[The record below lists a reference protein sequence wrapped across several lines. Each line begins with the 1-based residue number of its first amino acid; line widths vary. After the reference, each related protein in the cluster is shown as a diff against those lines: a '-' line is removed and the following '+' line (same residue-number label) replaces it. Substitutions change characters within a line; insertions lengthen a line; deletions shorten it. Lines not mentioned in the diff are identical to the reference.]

1 MIDEVRGAEPTL
13 TAICRL
19 MGDDYCASVVSR
31 VLKWRKQATG
41 NAMKSFNAALRKTIK
56 IDGFRNPHRADN
68 HVLQRV
74 IADRMTFSPEL
85 LGSVLRIWMESQ
97 DGLCFTVSKHLT
109 ESEVSTQGLDYE
121 EHRFTGRCSTESWM
135 REKEQIIASHGHLCK
150 DDVALM
156 LCCVTGKL
164 PVAEWNEIE
173 APDETHE
180 EGRFQQWLESLRE
193 LPADAPEWEGAD
205 DFVAALR
212 ELIQAKEDDRKQ
224 IVLMKELLKE
234 LKQEF
239 GRELAFFECDTDS
252 WLLQPQFSQR
262 PATESGSPDGMVELL
277 HLTERLGALLT
288 DYRPVHDIAPVFQEE
303 VQLWP
308 KRTELQRQTHECLNQ
323 IQQLVARTQAADE
336 DLPQPSDIG
345 ILSAPEFVTELPNKD
360 DGTLPGNG
368 QAQNGQ
374 PSPAE
379 VQIEHVELERAP
391 ASVKVTLDGLAGE
404 DDEREAER
412 RQTRIRRAEDVGE
425 TASDDQKVVSVGE
438 VISLEAE
445 SKSLGK
451 EIETLRN
458 NLQTS
463 HEIVRL
469 WRVAYETARKEL
481 AQTGEAGND
490 DGFLPIRDVRT
501 AVAVAREKFADE
513 LQIEPNSKSEIEENP
528 YEKPR
533 EVWSALEWLA
543 TTYYR
548 SKVGEINVPRFNPS
562 ILKACGW
569 RYEGNQS
576 QKTMDK
582 YRSWYTTSLDGK
594 VYWLRNHIGKG
605 SNKDARYTI
614 RIAFDWDKDR
624 QVVVI
629 GYIGQHQQTNAT

>member
-97 DGLCFTVSKHLT
+97 DELCFTVSKHLT
-109 ESEVSTQGLDYE
+109 ESGVSTQGLDYE
-121 EHRFTGRCSTESWM
+121 EHRFTGRCSTDSWM

-164 PVAEWNEIE
+164 PVAEGNEIE

-224 IVLMKELLKE
+224 IVLLKELLKE

-262 PATESGSPDGMVELL
+262 PTTESGSPDGMVELL
-277 HLTERLGALLT
+277 HLTERLGALV
-288 DYRPVHDIAPVFQEE
+288 DR
-303 VQLWP
+303 
-308 KRTELQRQTHECLNQ
+308 
-323 IQQLVARTQAADE
+323 
-336 DLPQPSDIG
+336 
-345 ILSAPEFVTELPNKD
+345 
-360 DGTLPGNG
+360 
-368 QAQNGQ
+368 
-374 PSPAE
+374 
-379 VQIEHVELERAP
+379 
-391 ASVKVTLDGLAGE
+391 
-404 DDEREAER
+404 
-412 RQTRIRRAEDVGE
+412 
-425 TASDDQKVVSVGE
+425 
-438 VISLEAE
+438 
-445 SKSLGK
+445 
-451 EIETLRN
+451 
-458 NLQTS
+458 LQTGS
-463 HEIVRL
+463 RHSS
-469 WRVAYETARKEL
+469 
-481 AQTGEAGND
+481 G
-490 DGFLPIRDVRT
+490 LPRRSG
-501 AVAVAREKFADE
+501 AVAEAHRA
-513 LQIEPNSKSEIEENP
+513 
-528 YEKPR
+528 
-533 EVWSALEWLA
+533 SAA
-543 TTYYR
+543 NT
-548 SKVGEINVPRFNPS
+548 
-562 ILKACGW
+562 
-569 RYEGNQS
+569 
-576 QKTMDK
+576 
-582 YRSWYTTSLDGK
+582 
-594 VYWLRNHIGKG
+594 
-605 SNKDARYTI
+605 
-614 RIAFDWDKDR
+614 
-624 QVVVI
+624 
-629 GYIGQHQQTNAT
+629 